1 MSPIKPDFKHHL
13 PRQEDPERQ
22 LVSEKLID
30 VLTKDLEPLLA
41 QELIQKI
48 DAESTGM
55 GGGGSTGDS
64 DAGSGDQSQMAS
76 SLKNPIEMAV

>member
-64 DAGSGDQSQMAS
+64 DAGSGD
-76 SLKNPIEMAV
+76 